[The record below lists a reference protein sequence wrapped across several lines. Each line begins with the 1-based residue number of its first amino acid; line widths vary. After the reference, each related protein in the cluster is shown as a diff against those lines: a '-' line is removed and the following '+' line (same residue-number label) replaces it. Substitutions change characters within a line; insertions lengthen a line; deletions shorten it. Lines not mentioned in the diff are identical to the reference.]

1 MCRKSKMWRSTI
13 TIWWQ
18 KCSKASKHQT
28 DHEKYCC
35 VSIYASTYI
44 LPLSFGILGSN
55 ATLPSV
61 VLIPQSCQSGVLTF
75 IVSSVCIRSL
85 SHRVHHRDVT
95 ERFAPGS
102 DTREARHLNNDGWHY
117 MITLQLHIAWKWHF
131 WAPRSRVCMITATLL
146 ACLHAHTHAHTHQG
160 AVLPAVAA
168 HSAMKWQNPQR
179 SASTNVACQSS
190 NAKVLKKKNKKK
202 KLCNRCCCLDNTP
215 VMTHNR

>member
-1 MCRKSKMWRSTI
+1 MCRKNKMWRSTI

-18 KCSKASKHQT
+18 QCSKASKYQT
-28 DHEKYCC
+28 DRETYCC

-61 VLIPQSCQSGVLTF
+61 VLIPQSCQTGVLTF
-75 IVSSVCIRSL
+75 IMSSVCIRSL

-117 MITLQLHIAWKWHF
+117 MITLQRHIAWKWHF
-131 WAPRSRVCMITATLL
+131 WAPCSRVCMITATLR
-146 ACLHAHTHAHTHQG
+146 AQTHTHAYT
-160 AVLPAVAA
+160 
-168 HSAMKWQNPQR
+168 
-179 SASTNVACQSS
+179 CI
-190 NAKVLKKKNKKK
+190 
-202 KLCNRCCCLDNTP
+202 
-215 VMTHNR
+215 HNRVQFCQL

>member
-1 MCRKSKMWRSTI
+1 MSKISFKFQLIRIRKRSHLNVQKKQNVKIYNYHLMTKMLKSF
-13 TIWWQ
+13 
-18 KCSKASKHQT
+18 KT
-28 DHEKYCC
+28 DREKYCC

-75 IVSSVCIRSL
+75 IMTSVCIRSL
-85 SHRVHHRDVT
+85 SHRVHHGDVT

-146 ACLHAHTHAHTHQG
+146 ACTRTHTYTQQG

-190 NAKVLKKKNKKK
+190 NAKVLRKKK
-202 KLCNRCCCLDNTP
+202 KKKK
-215 VMTHNR
+215 